1 MEAGNPMSYRTH
13 CDWCGGH
20 LAYEEDRAV
29 MPVTIYHRKGRGS
42 PEAKWIEETC
52 VMRHFCVAPT
62 RDDGDGPSRAEL
74 AAAGRPDTCYD
85 RAIAA
90 ITGTKLTTPA
100 MGMEWRMMP
109 VDDDGEQRPV
119 ATDGA
124 STPATSAPAIDLHE
138 VVSLD
143 GEQVTRELRDV
154 IVERLP
160 PKGRHVLP
168 RAGIASLDQ
177 VAAMTDDEL
186 LAIDGIGRRVL
197 QALRQAVSDRGGYD
211 GLTLARRVYELL
223 QAGLP
228 RLDEQDPVHAVLAD
242 ALPSLAAALGE
253 RA

>member
-1 MEAGNPMSYRTH
+1 MSYRTH
-13 CDWCGGH
+13 CDWCGEH

-29 MPVTIYHRKGRGS
+29 MPVTIYHRKGRGT
-42 PEAKWIEETC
+42 PEAKWIEETS
-52 VMRHFCVAPT
+52 VMRHFCVVPKS
-62 RDDGDGPSRAEL
+62 DGGDGHSRAEL

-85 RAIAA
+85 RVIAA
-90 ITGTKLTTPA
+90 ITGTKLGDPG

-109 VDDDGEQRPV
+109 VADGEQRAAAIGGGPAPAPPV
-119 ATDGA
+119 
-124 STPATSAPAIDLHE
+124 PAIDPSE
-138 VVSLD
+138 IVSFD

-154 IVERLP
+154 IVERLS
-160 PKGRHVLP
+160 PKGRHVLA

-197 QALRQAVSDRGGYD
+197 QALRQAIRDRDGYD

>member
-1 MEAGNPMSYRTH
+1 
-13 CDWCGGH
+13 
-20 LAYEEDRAV
+20 
-29 MPVTIYHRKGRGS
+29 
-42 PEAKWIEETC
+42 
-52 VMRHFCVAPT
+52 
-62 RDDGDGPSRAEL
+62 
-74 AAAGRPDTCYD
+74 
-85 RAIAA
+85 
-90 ITGTKLTTPA
+90 
-100 MGMEWRMMP
+100 
-109 VDDDGEQRPV
+109 
-119 ATDGA
+119 
-124 STPATSAPAIDLHE
+124 
-138 VVSLD
+138 VSFD

-160 PKGRHVLP
+160 PKGRHVLA

-197 QALRQAVSDRGGYD
+197 QALRQAIRDRDGYD